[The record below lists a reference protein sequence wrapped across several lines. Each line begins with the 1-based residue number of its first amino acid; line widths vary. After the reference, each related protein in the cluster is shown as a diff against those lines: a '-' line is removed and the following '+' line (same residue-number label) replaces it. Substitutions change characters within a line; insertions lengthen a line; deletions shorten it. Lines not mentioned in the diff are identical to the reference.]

1 VSELLNDKLNL
12 GILESICSGV
22 GVAVNISALAKMFK
36 KHRNTIKSQVN
47 DLFEH
52 KVLNRPIYPF
62 AWLYREFSL
71 LVLVRA
77 DLPRNE
83 AINTF
88 LTEDEN
94 IFAAFFVRD
103 ESYNTLIVE
112 FHKDVFTY
120 GEWRKRIVREKKIPP
135 RDIRYPADALFFST
149 QQIVKY
155 QPYSP
160 IQVIEKRYAN
170 GESLEVN
177 GYRMNKLGFQIAKE
191 LMLGAGIRTN
201 ENLLAQELD
210 VHRKTIERRL
220 SVLLREKIIEKPV
233 CRFPNFFVP
242 PNHVLIC
249 NLFEI
254 KKSQDKLLKAIKDDP
269 RIPLAIE
276 ANIGKHNMLLFKVF
290 RNIEEHFQWEAEYD
304 SRFPGCIGSMK
315 KMFLSPQ
322 MTVSID
328 QQKVSLGIIKRRK
341 ELLRGRELI
350 ETVR

>member
-1 VSELLNDKLNL
+1 MPELLDDRLNL
-12 GILESICSGV
+12 DILENICSGR
-22 GVAVNISALAKMFK
+22 GVAVNISSLARIFK
-36 KHRNTIKSQVN
+36 KHRNTIKSQVS

-52 KVLNRPIYPF
+52 SILNKPVYPF
-62 AWLYREFSL
+62 VWLYREFSL

-77 DLPRNE
+77 DLPRDE

-112 FHKDVFTY
+112 FHEDVFTY

-160 IQVIEKRYAN
+160 IYVIEERYAN
-170 GESLEVN
+170 GESMEIN
-177 GYRMNKLGFQIAKE
+177 GYEMSKLGFQIMKE
-191 LMLGAGIRTN
+191 LMLGKGIRTN
-201 ENLLAQELD
+201 ENQLAQELD
-210 VHRKTIERRL
+210 VHRKTIERRI
-220 SVLLREKIIEKPV
+220 SALLREKIVEKPV

-249 NLFEI
+249 SLFEI
-254 KKSQDKLLKAIKDDP
+254 KKSQDKLVKAFKNDP

-276 ANIGKHNMLLFKVF
+276 ASIGKYNMLLFKVF
-290 RNIEEHFQWEAEYD
+290 LNIEEHFQWEAEYD

-328 QQKVSLGIIKRRK
+328 QQKVSLGIIRRRK
-341 ELLRGRELI
+341 ELLHGRELI
-350 ETVR
+350 ETVK